1 MNVNRVLFFKSNE
14 AKKQYFLNKPG
25 DFTTKFIY
33 LILRI
38 MSNILLHWIISQ
50 CQQVGIM

>member
-14 AKKQYFLNKPG
+14 AKKQYSFNKPG
-25 DFTTKFIY
+25 DFT
-33 LILRI
+33 